1 MRLAHSAALT
11 CSLTDFCFLMRVTLM
26 GRSFCARPMPHSLT
40 PTARSR
46 AYPFRRVA
54 PLCRATSA
62 CGRSQMRRVARDCVT
77 GERPAFET
85 MHPISVRQSVQP
97 SLSDA
102 SYFRGAREPI
112 TGRARRQLRRYFC
125 IQGRALEI
133 CALRWPMGRI
143 SDRIRMACALCLQQ
157 GKTRRVER
165 RCFGRRVGALRRR
178 CERQHALA
186 LRDDLSRFALQGA
199 IHGGLRLDDL
209 LAGDGEIG
217 LRPGLLGVSVCP
229 FGHWEVFSDAS
240 RVPDRVRALW
250 RLRIDGYGG
259 FPDCSRQRGKLV
271 FFFALGTE
279 KREIVGN

>member
-40 PTARSR
+40 PPARSR

-62 CGRSQMRRVARDCVT
+62 CGRSQMRRVACDCVT
-77 GERPAFET
+77 REQPACET
-85 MHPISVRQSVQP
+85 MHPVSVRESVQP

-102 SYFRGAREPI
+102 SYFRRAGEPI
-112 TGRARRQLRRYFC
+112 TDRTRGQLRRYFC

-133 CALRWPMGRI
+133 CARRWPMGRV

-165 RCFGRRVGALRRR
+165 RCFGRRVGAFRCR

-199 IHGGLRLDDL
+199 IHGRLRLDDL
-209 LAGDGEIG
+209 LAGGGEIG

-229 FGHWEVFSDAS
+229 FGYWEVFSDAS

-250 RLRIDGYGG
+250 KLRIDGDGG
-259 FPDCSRQRGKLV
+259 SRNCSRQREHCVLICPLEPEIRKLV
-271 FFFALGTE
+271 ET
-279 KREIVGN
+279 